1 MNKKIQK
8 LEKEKNKNKTENKD
22 QTENIKAFE
31 SEIKKL
37 EKDLEN
43 EKVRALDFKNSLEKI
58 TKEKEQID
66 GEKQDLLKQVMSLNL
81 IIEQK
86 MSSEEKISNCINE
99 NYEEIKKIIDENLK
113 QNEEEKKKKKKIN
126 QYQPIHTP
134 SFQPLNHKQH
144 Q

>member
-113 QNEEEKKKKKKIN
+113 QNEEEKKSSKKIKMK
-126 QYQPIHTP
+126 YLI
-134 SFQPLNHKQH
+134 
-144 Q
+144 